1 MEALNTAL
9 FLMVN
14 ATPASPAWLMH
25 LAIFFARDLIAI
37 VPLTMVAL
45 WLWGSRRHIVH
56 QRHLVIKIAL
66 ALLISIIVSWVL
78 GYVFPHGRPFV
89 KGIGYQFLAHAA
101 DNSFPSNH
109 GTIIF
114 TFALAFL
121 FWHRLWSGVLLL
133 CAGAAIAWSR
143 VYLGVHWPMDMAGG
157 FLVGLLACLS
167 SDILWPLVGM
177 PLYQALRRAYRI
189 CFAPLINKGW
199 VRD

>member
-1 MEALNTAL
+1 MEALNTTL

-14 ATPASPAWLMH
+14 ATPASPAWLLH

-45 WLWGSRRHIVH
+45 WLWGPQHRIVH

-66 ALLISIIVSWVL
+66 ALLISVIVSWIL
-78 GYVFPHGRPFV
+78 GFIFPHERPFA
-89 KGIGYQFLAHAA
+89 KGIGYQFLAHVA

-114 TFALAFL
+114 SFALAFL
-121 FWHRLWSGVLLL
+121 FWHRLWSGVVLL
-133 CAGAAIAWSR
+133 CAGVAIAWSR

-167 SDILWPLVGM
+167 SDILWPIVGI
-177 PLYQALRRAYRI
+177 PLYQALRRLYRI
-189 CFAPLINKGW
+189 CFAPLINKSW
-199 VRD
+199 VS